1 MCRVKGKNNSFVET
15 KLETRA
21 SRAEEAQDRAL
32 RDLTAVHIKSGGA
45 KEGRN

>member
-21 SRAEEAQDRAL
+21 SIAEEAQDRSQ

-45 KEGRN
+45 QERRN